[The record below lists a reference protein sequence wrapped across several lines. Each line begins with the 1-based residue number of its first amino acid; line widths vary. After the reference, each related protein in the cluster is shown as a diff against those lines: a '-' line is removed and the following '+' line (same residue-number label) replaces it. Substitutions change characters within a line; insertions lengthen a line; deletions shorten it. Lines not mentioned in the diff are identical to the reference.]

1 MKLLHNIRIFV
12 ILAFMTV
19 GASSCSED
27 GQEIGDAQVN
37 FTATIP
43 TDCTTRTFGDA
54 QHVNTLVVGIF
65 RKNVTNEHASCGD
78 GVKYHEIGRKL
89 YPVNGTTVDIQCSLV
104 QNQTYSFVFWAYD
117 SDMSVYDIDNLTMI
131 KMNAMP
137 ETLTFAQA
145 EAADA
150 FFAVMEDITINGD
163 KSYSVELVRPLAQFN
178 VGTTGGAMQASFTAK
193 AAPDTFYPFTNTV
206 SGTSDFTWNLTK
218 TTTETFSVDD
228 EDYNYLAMGYLFAP
242 VTAVKIAAELTV
254 TKNGASK
261 TMEIPQV
268 EIQANR
274 RSNIVGRITLE

>member
-27 GQEIGDAQVN
+27 WQEIGDAQVN

-54 QHVNTLVVGIF
+54 QQVNTLVVGIF
-65 RKNVTNEHASCGD
+65 RKNFTNGHTNSGD
-78 GVKYHEIGRKL
+78 GANYHEIGRKL
-89 YPVNGTTVDIQCSLV
+89 YPVNGTTVDILCSLA

-117 SDMSVYDIDNLTMI
+117 SDMSIYDIDNLTKI

-150 FFAVMEDITINGD
+150 FFAVMEDITIKGD
-163 KSYSVELVRPLAQFN
+163 KSYPIELVRPLTQFN
-178 VGTTGGAMQASFTAK
+178 VGTTGTPMQASFTAK

-206 SGTSDFTWNLTK
+206 SGASDFTWNFTK

-242 VTAVKIAAELTV
+242 VTAAKITAELTV
-254 TKNGASK
+254 TKDGASK
-261 TMEIPQV
+261 TIKIPQV

-274 RSNIVGRITLE
+274 RSNIAGKITE